1 MAYFPRTRSTVWPAP
16 GLLTTIY
23 IIVGVVIAA
32 SHNYFQNV
40 NTLKE
45 IVSAILS
52 VVLWPLL
59 LIGISLHVH

>member
-16 GLLTTIY
+16 ELLTTIY
-23 IIVGVVIAA
+23 VIVGVVIAA

-45 IVSAILS
+45 IVSAILA